1 MANKFSSNLHVDSEE
16 CIDLVHKCFLGF
28 SRSGS
33 IFQIAS
39 MQIIFYNIIN
49 NLNRSSIDNFDLV
62 LSIDATAH
70 ILYITHIVARLCHRN
85 KCVAGICSSPEPGVV
100 VDHH

>member
-1 MANKFSSNLHVDSEE
+1 MPRLSAHMLIMFFTQRLNFSDNINAEN
-16 CIDLVHKCFLGF
+16 
-28 SRSGS
+28 
-33 IFQIAS
+33 
-39 MQIIFYNIIN
+39 FYNIIN

-70 ILYITHIVARLCHRN
+70 ILYITHMVTRLCHRN
-85 KCVAGICSSPEPGVV
+85 KCVAGICSLPEPGGV

>member
-1 MANKFSSNLHVDSEE
+1 MPRLSAHMLIMF
-16 CIDLVHKCFLGF
+16 F

-33 IFQIAS
+33 IFQITS
-39 MQIIFYNIIN
+39 MQRIFYNIIN

-70 ILYITHIVARLCHRN
+70 IIYITHMVTRLCHRN
-85 KCVAGICSSPEPGVV
+85 KCVAGICSLPEPGGV